1 MATFDD
7 FQKLDM
13 RVGEI
18 TRAEAFPKARK
29 PAYKLWVDFGEEIG
43 IKQSSAQ
50 ITDCYGLDELVG
62 KQVLGVI
69 NFPTMKVA
77 DFSSEVLVM
86 GVYSDQGVVL
96 IEPQQKVK
104 KGDRLGYFQRTQM
117 IYFICVLFNKKKTH
131 LQLVILC
138 N

>member
-18 TRAEAFPKARK
+18 IRTEAFPKARK

-50 ITDCYGLDELVG
+50 ITDCYELDELIG

-69 NFPTMKVA
+69 NFPPMQVA
-77 DFSSEVLVM
+77 DFRSEVLVM
-86 GVYSDQGVVL
+86 GVYSKQGVVL

-104 KGDRLGYFQRTQM
+104 KGDRLG
-117 IYFICVLFNKKKTH
+117 
-131 LQLVILC
+131 
-138 N
+138 

>member
-18 TRAEAFPKARK
+18 ILAEEFPKARK
-29 PAYKLWVDFGEEIG
+29 PAYKLWVDFGDEIG

-50 ITDCYGLDELVG
+50 ITDCYELSDLIG
-62 KQVLGVI
+62 KQVLGVVK
-69 NFPTMKVA
+69 FPPMRVA
-77 DFSSEVLVM
+77 GFNSEVLVM
-86 GVYSDQGVVL
+86 GVYAEQGVVL

-104 KGDRLGYFQRTQM
+104 KGDRLG
-117 IYFICVLFNKKKTH
+117 
-131 LQLVILC
+131 
-138 N
+138 

>member
-1 MATFDD
+1 MLGGITVATFAD

-18 TRAEAFPKARK
+18 IKAEEFPKARK

-50 ITDCYGLDELVG
+50 ITECYSVNELVG
-62 KQVLGVI
+62 QQVLGVV
-69 NFPTMKVA
+69 NFPPMNVA
-77 DFSSEVLVM
+77 GFRSEVLVM
-86 GVYSDQGVVL
+86 GTYSEQGVVL

-104 KGDRLGYFQRTQM
+104 KGDRLG
-117 IYFICVLFNKKKTH
+117 
-131 LQLVILC
+131 
-138 N
+138 

>member
-18 TRAEAFPKARK
+18 IRAEAFPKAKK

-43 IKQSSAQ
+43 VKQSSAQ
-50 ITDCYGLDELVG
+50 ITDCYDLDDLIG
-62 KQVLGVI
+62 KQVLGVV
-69 NFPTMKVA
+69 NFPPMRVA

-86 GVYSDQGVVL
+86 GVYSKQGVVL
-96 IEPQQKVK
+96 IEPQQKVEN
-104 KGDRLGYFQRTQM
+104 GDLLG
-117 IYFICVLFNKKKTH
+117 
-131 LQLVILC
+131 
-138 N
+138 

>member
-1 MATFDD
+1 MATFED

-43 IKQSSAQ
+43 VKQSSAQ
-50 ITDCYGLDELVG
+50 ITDCYALDELIG
-62 KQVLGVI
+62 KQVLGVV
-69 NFPTMKVA
+69 NFPPMKVA
-77 DFSSEVLVM
+77 DFTSEVLVM

-96 IEPQQKVK
+96 IEPQQRVK
-104 KGDRLGYFQRTQM
+104 KGDRLG
-117 IYFICVLFNKKKTH
+117 
-131 LQLVILC
+131 
-138 N
+138 

>member
-18 TRAEAFPKARK
+18 IRAEAFPKAKK

-43 IKQSSAQ
+43 VKQSSAQ
-50 ITDCYGLDELVG
+50 ITDCYDLDDLIG
-62 KQVLGVI
+62 KQVLGVV
-69 NFPTMKVA
+69 NFPPMRVA

-86 GVYSDQGVVL
+86 GVYSKQGVVL
-96 IEPQQKVK
+96 IEPQQKVEN
-104 KGDRLGYFQRTQM
+104 GDQLG
-117 IYFICVLFNKKKTH
+117 
-131 LQLVILC
+131 
-138 N
+138 

>member
-18 TRAEAFPKARK
+18 ILAEEFPKARK
-29 PAYKLWVDFGEEIG
+29 PAYKIWVDFGDEIG

-50 ITDCYGLDELVG
+50 ITDYYELSDLIG
-62 KQVLGVI
+62 KQVLGVV
-69 NFPTMKVA
+69 NFPPMRVA
-77 DFSSEVLVM
+77 GFNSEVLVM
-86 GVYSDQGVVL
+86 GVYAEQGVVL

-104 KGDRLGYFQRTQM
+104 KGDRLG
-117 IYFICVLFNKKKTH
+117 
-131 LQLVILC
+131 
-138 N
+138 